1 MGTGCIGFK
10 PWEERNNPELTASA
24 IIRKINGEF
33 AKIPEARVFAL
44 GPPAIP
50 GISAA
55 GGFSMF
61 LQDRSGGRV
70 GVLAPNVNPLLDEAR
85 KGPQLVNLNPQ
96 FSPPVPQPHASVEKR
111 DDRSQAGPRA
121 E

>member
-61 LQDRSGGRV
+61 LQDRSGGAR
-70 GVLAPNVNPLLDEAR
+70 GCFAPNVKRLRGRGAQP
-85 KGPQLVNLNPQ
+85 PQTRT
-96 FSPPVPQPHASVEKR
+96 SDPHFLA
-111 DDRSQAGPRA
+111 ATPA
-121 E
+121 P

>member
-1 MGTGCIGFK
+1 MGTGFIAFK
-10 PWEERNNPELTASA
+10 PWDERNKPELTSSA
-24 IIRKINGEF
+24 IIRKVNGEF

-61 LQDRSGGRV
+61 LQDRSGGS
-70 GVLAPNVNPLLDEAR
+70 GEFLAANAKRLVDEAR
-85 KGPQLVNLNPQ
+85 KRPELVNLNPN
-96 FSPPVPQPHASVEKR
+96 FSPSPPPLYASVGNAKLR
-111 DDRSQAGPRA
+111 NQ
-121 E
+121 